1 MLTSPRSRKGSEEGE
16 SALGAAESTV
26 QVTEVSVVKRKPFIS
41 SLAQSSRE
49 DEQRQVEELAQ
60 VSVTVHHSTAEQM
73 RLLYAQQRSTAKQT
87 EEYLQQQYDNRLALY
102 AKNEAISKRLEGQQ
116 KSLFKPFE
124 MLSGA
129 IEAVG
134 RHGRQIEALQ
144 ESAGGSG
151 GDDEDMADPGRTTTA
166 ARTARLADTVA
177 NATGASMPTAP
188 VYWGC
193 TRKEKK
199 AFMDSYLV
207 YERRVRALNAGSI
220 CIGLV
225 TVT

>member
-129 IEAVG
+129 IEA
-134 RHGRQIEALQ
+134 
-144 ESAGGSG
+144 SAGGSG